1 MKPSEA
7 AQRPPDGR
15 GCVQPRPSPSH
26 LLPAG
31 LLLPWRWL
39 AVAGEGPVLV
49 MVLLL
54 SCMPNSPRV
63 LLSKGRDTEAL
74 QALAWLRGAD
84 ADTRGEF
91 EQIQDTVQRQV
102 CAGWVSCSAVGH
114 GPFTLVA

>member
-1 MKPSEA
+1 M
-7 AQRPPDGR
+7 
-15 GCVQPRPSPSH
+15 
-26 LLPAG
+26 
-31 LLLPWRWL
+31 
-39 AVAGEGPVLV
+39 LV

-54 SCMPNSPRV
+54 SCMPNSPRF

>member
-1 MKPSEA
+1 
-7 AQRPPDGR
+7 
-15 GCVQPRPSPSH
+15 
-26 LLPAG
+26 
-31 LLLPWRWL
+31 
-39 AVAGEGPVLV
+39 

-54 SCMPNSPRV
+54 SCMPNSPRF

-114 GPFTLVA
+114 GPFTPVA

>member
-1 MKPSEA
+1 M
-7 AQRPPDGR
+7 
-15 GCVQPRPSPSH
+15 
-26 LLPAG
+26 
-31 LLLPWRWL
+31 
-39 AVAGEGPVLV
+39 LV

-54 SCMPNSPRV
+54 SCMPNSPRF

-114 GPFTLVA
+114 GPFTPVA

>member
-54 SCMPNSPRV
+54 SCMPNSPRF

-114 GPFTLVA
+114 GPFTPVA

>member
-54 SCMPNSPRV
+54 SCMPNSPRF

-74 QALAWLRGAD
+74 QALAGLRGAD

-114 GPFTLVA
+114 GPFTPVA